1 MNITSLHK
9 IIQSFILPKFPWIVD
24 YQIESY
30 YDSPIE
36 KYTVAYYIDSA
47 DITDKEDEANE
58 VENLTNNLFKMLG
71 PGRYQNI
78 NDVEF
83 IYKGK

>member
-1 MNITSLHK
+1 MDRISLHK

-24 YQIESY
+24 YHIEFY

-36 KYTVAYYIDSA
+36 KYTVTYHTDSP

-71 PGRYQNI
+71 PERHQSI

-83 IYKGK
+83 VYKGK